1 MIVVDGE
8 RLTPVEI
15 TQLAYR
21 LDHFVLAEAALYRA
35 EQSYEFGE
43 RAAARRPIYGRS
55 TGVGANRDA
64 ILVDPAAQAGA
75 LLRSHATASG
85 EPRSRERVRA
95 MLAVRLNQLA
105 AGGSGASPDVLRALA
120 EMLAADA
127 LPPVRELGSLGTGD
141 LPALASTALAL
152 AGLRATSP
160 PLTRTVRMGIGDALA
175 FLSSNAAALGDAAL
189 ALVEIRKLARASVV
203 VAALTFLGVDGNPEA
218 FDPAVER
225 VTPFDGARQ
234 VCRSMRGLIAGGAPP
249 ARIQDPFGLR
259 AMPQVHGALVDALA
273 ALDTTITRMVNAPSE
288 NPVLLPDEG
297 LAHHGGFH
305 AAYLAQALDGTL
317 LALAE
322 SAQLVLARLTMLS
335 EPAFTG
341 QPSFLG
347 DGTPGA
353 SGVMIVEYV
362 AASALAGLR
371 AAAQPVSMQTVTLS
385 RGVEDDASMA
395 SLAAHK
401 ALRAA
406 ADYRVAL
413 ACELVAAVR
422 CLRLRAVAPTTAL
435 AAALRACSAL
445 DPDAADRDLT
455 PDLDAAAG
463 VLEELEEL
471 AQIMSSSGRSSSA

>member
-1 MIVVDGE
+1 MIVVDGD

-15 TQLAYR
+15 TRLAYR
-21 LDHFVLAEAALYRA
+21 LDEFVLAEAALSRA
-35 EQSYEFGE
+35 ERSYQFGE
-43 RAAARRPIYGRS
+43 QTAARRPIYGRS
-55 TGVGANRDA
+55 TGVGANRDVM
-64 ILVDPAAQAGA
+64 LVNPAAQAEA
-75 LLRSHATASG
+75 LLRSHATTSG
-85 EPRSRERVRA
+85 TARSRERVRA

-120 EMLAADA
+120 AMLAEDA
-127 LPPVRELGSLGTGD
+127 LPPVRELGSVGTGD

-160 PLTRTVRMGIGDALA
+160 PLTRTVRMAIGDALP

-189 ALVEIRKLARASVV
+189 ALVEIRKLARASLVV
-203 VAALTFLGVDGNPEA
+203 GALTFLAVDGNPEA

-225 VTPFDGARQ
+225 ATPFEGARQ

-288 NPVLLPDEG
+288 NPLLLPDAG

-305 AAYLAQALDGTL
+305 AAYLAQALDGAL
-317 LALAE
+317 LALAQ
-322 SAQLVLARLTMLS
+322 SAQLGLARLTMLS
-335 EPAFTG
+335 EPMYTG

-347 DGTPGA
+347 DGTPAA

-371 AAAQPVSMQTVTLS
+371 AVAQPVSIQTVTLS

-395 SLAAHK
+395 GLAAQQ
-401 ALRAA
+401 ALQAG

-422 CLRLRAVAPTTAL
+422 CLRLRAVPPTPAL
-435 AAALRACSAL
+435 AEAVLACSSL
-445 DPDAADRDLT
+445 DPDTTDRDLT
-455 PDLDAAAG
+455 PDLDTAAG
-463 VLEELEEL
+463 LLDDL